1 MKQNKLLK
9 SLDELSPELLA
20 PELAQTAETSP
31 GPSELVT
38 AETKSTQSLQP
49 VRPLTDFDIRAYRGW
64 GINE

>member
-1 MKQNKLLK
+1 MKQNKVLK

-20 PELAQTAETSP
+20 PEVAQTAETSP
-31 GPSELVT
+31 GPPELVT

-49 VRPLTDFDIRAYRGW
+49 VRFLTDFDIRAYRGW